1 MVDSGEQARKFQE
14 FYQRFTDDYSSRW
27 QDAFQ
32 SFIRFQKQ
40 LAAQYGQSLADQQKG
55 LNQASNSDFAKLMMS
70 SYLSAVAFQR
80 EQMGLVVDAQSSWND
95 MYRQLLDSL
104 DKSEGV
110 KTPDAPH

>member
-40 LAAQYGQSLADQQKG
+40 LAAQYDRSLADQKKG
-55 LNQASNSDFAKLMMS
+55 LHQASNSDFAKLMMS

-80 EQMGLVVDAQSSWND
+80 EQMGILNDTQTNWND
-95 MYRQLLDSL
+95 MYRQFLDSL